1 MSNSLN
7 NETNERTIILTGFV
21 LISKW
26 VIFNEPKLN
35 SCFGCC
41 FLFVQNTSIGSNW
54 AGNHYLIRVCFGLV
68 TRVNFSSI
76 KCKSHYQWSLACVA
90 YSPLYRGFNQSRV
103 DPEFGYKLRGVQTFT
118 KQIGKSLDWPT
129 SPPPPPIPPYLRLL
143 DICHQFSLSP
153 YILILYVLK
162 GK

>member
-21 LISKW
+21 LISKR
-26 VIFNEPKLN
+26 VICNEPKLN

-76 KCKSHYQWSLACVA
+76 KCKSHYQWSLACIA
-90 YSPLYRGFNQSRV
+90 YSPRYRGFNQSRV
-103 DPEFGYKLRGVQTFT
+103 DPEFGCKLRGVQTFQN
-118 KQIGKSLDWPT
+118 KLQISRLT
-129 SPPPPPIPPYLRLL
+129 HFPPPLPPIPPTCGYSTYV
-143 DICHQFSLSP
+143 ISLAFRRI
-153 YILILYVLK
+153 Y
-162 GK
+162 

>member
-21 LISKW
+21 LISKR
-26 VIFNEPKLN
+26 VICNEPKLN

-90 YSPLYRGFNQSRV
+90 YIPLYCGFDQSRV

-129 SPPPPPIPPYLRLL
+129 SPPPPPIPPTCGYSTYV
-143 DICHQFSLSP
+143 ISLAFRRI
-153 YILILYVLK
+153 Y
-162 GK
+162 